1 MQFADISVVANPG
14 YPTFPLAPGGGATT
28 VPQGGSIANFQS
40 FGPSPPYVTPSEA
53 QYFDS
58 DINVAHAPGIVS
70 VCVNRDDNDKKVAHF
85 PRGSVVTIEQ
95 VNPTHGAGNKRR
107 HPIKELEHAAFISCG
122 CKKEGM
128 YVKKPQDHKIIPL
141 GVLAEAVR
149 FEKGETSKVV
159 AIAVK
164 GAADV
169 VIDSVEDDPAG
180 FKHTPLDFIPGRMYY
195 IGKNGLMKNPRTVY
209 ASACKVLI
217 APGASDKVV
226 NVYLL

>member
-1 MQFADISVVANPG
+1 
-14 YPTFPLAPGGGATT
+14 
-28 VPQGGSIANFQS
+28 
-40 FGPSPPYVTPSEA
+40 
-53 QYFDS
+53 
-58 DINVAHAPGIVS
+58 
-70 VCVNRDDNDKKVAHF
+70 
-85 PRGSVVTIEQ
+85 
-95 VNPTHGAGNKRR
+95 
-107 HPIKELEHAAFISCG
+107 
-122 CKKEGM
+122 M

-169 VIDSVEDDPAG
+169 VIDGVEDDPAG
-180 FKHTPLDFIPGRMYY
+180 FKHTPLDFIPGRTYY